1 MPEIGLWMS
10 RKWHERVLSIMGEKW
25 DNSNME
31 QLLKTLSEIGLPDD
45 EVRRIGEC
53 YRNDLD
59 GLTHYVMYM
68 RAMLDDRHEYLD

>member
-1 MPEIGLWMS
+1 MPLGFIAGGLLFLY
-10 RKWHERVLSIMGEKW
+10 HFG
-25 DNSNME
+25 ME